1 MAVIKMLP
9 KISGGSGHAV
19 ALLAE
24 LADAGLAIG
33 GSIEELEVEGLH
45 GLLLG
50 LGSLGRG
57 RGGGR
62 HPGQRVVRVYAGQES
77 HISESCVPH
86 IDPLL
91 GSEPKES
98 PESRAAAR
106 ADAAQ
111 TARAHRHR
119 QHRGERAAAPA
130 PMGDWDPASQPAS

>member
-62 HPGQRVVRVYAGQES
+62 HPGQRVVRV
-77 HISESCVPH
+77 
-86 IDPLL
+86 L

>member
-1 MAVIKMLP
+1 MYMYT
-9 KISGGSGHAV
+9 GGSGHAV

-86 IDPLL
+86 IDPLC
-91 GSEPKES
+91 GVASY
-98 PESRAAAR
+98 SRECQQELK
-106 ADAAQ
+106 Q
-111 TARAHRHR
+111 TYLCKSNLMMV
-119 QHRGERAAAPA
+119 QIF
-130 PMGDWDPASQPAS
+130 